1 METLLVDEVIRDA
14 VMQKMATRRLQEIA
28 VGQGMETLWQAG
40 LKRVFRGETTLE
52 EVLRVIGME
61 GF

>member
-1 METLLVDEVIRDA
+1 V
-14 VMQKMATRRLQEIA
+14 A
-28 VGQGMETLWQAG
+28 VGQGMETLWHAG
-40 LKRVFRGETTLE
+40 LKRVLRGETTLE